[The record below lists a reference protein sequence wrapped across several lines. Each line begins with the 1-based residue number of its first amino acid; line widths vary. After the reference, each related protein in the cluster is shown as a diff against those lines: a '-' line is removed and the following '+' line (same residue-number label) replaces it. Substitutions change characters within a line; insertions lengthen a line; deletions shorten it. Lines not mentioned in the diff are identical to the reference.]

1 MGNKEESLQIEKETV
16 VAETNTSP
24 MYVEFLKKKNEL
36 INLFSFSKA
45 K

>member
-1 MGNKEESLQIEKETV
+1 MGNKEESLQIEKEIV
-16 VAETNTSP
+16 VTETNTSP
-24 MYVEFLKKKNEL
+24 MYVEFLKKENEL